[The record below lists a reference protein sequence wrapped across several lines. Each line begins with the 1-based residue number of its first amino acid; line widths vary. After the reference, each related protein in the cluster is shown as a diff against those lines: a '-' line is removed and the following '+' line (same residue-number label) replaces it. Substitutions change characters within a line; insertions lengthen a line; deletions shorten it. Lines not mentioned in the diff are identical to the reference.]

1 MESRKEVP
9 PTQQL
14 EGLRKARD
22 HYSALAD
29 QIHGTPPASGE
40 SRAQHWARE
49 KHARRVAA
57 AYGNSVSIQQALLPQ
72 EDD

>member
-9 PTQQL
+9 PAQQL

-29 QIHGTPPASGE
+29 QIHNSPPELGE
-40 SRAQHWARE
+40 SRAEHWARE
-49 KHARRVAA
+49 KNARRVAA
-57 AYGNSVSIQQALLPQ
+57 AYDNSVVTQKALLPR
-72 EDD
+72 DGD